1 MKIIMSLQ
9 IKLLIAILFISIHSF
24 SQKKADS
31 VEYVYKYPFK
41 EGYIIYEGKSTS
53 QQPIPFVSIYSKAND
68 VFALAE
74 GKVERVF
81 RLVDEDLVLI
91 RKGDTTFQYSNLD
104 STNVQVGKTVRK
116 GDLIGKVK
124 KDADQRRYELVFG
137 VVAGTRRMVS
147 PDYAKFL
154 KKYNN

>member
-1 MKIIMSLQ
+1 MNLQ
-9 IKLLIAILFISIHSF
+9 IKFFVAIIFISVNSF
-24 SQKKADS
+24 AQKKADS

-41 EGYIIYEGKSTS
+41 EGCIYNKKDASHQS
-53 QQPIPFVSIYSKAND
+53 IPFVFIYSKVND

-74 GKVERVF
+74 GKVESIF
-81 RLVDEDLVLI
+81 RIEEEDLVLI

-104 STNVQVGKTVRK
+104 SAIVKVGNTVQK
-116 GDLIGKVK
+116 GELIGTVK
-124 KDADQRRYELVFG
+124 KNIDYDRYELIFG
-137 VVAGTRRMVS
+137 LVVGTKKMVY